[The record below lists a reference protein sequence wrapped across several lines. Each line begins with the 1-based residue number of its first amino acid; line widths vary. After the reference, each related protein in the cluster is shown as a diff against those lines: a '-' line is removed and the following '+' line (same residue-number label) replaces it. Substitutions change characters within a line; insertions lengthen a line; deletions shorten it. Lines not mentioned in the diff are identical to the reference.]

1 MPKKRS
7 SNKPLYNPDDEKSP
21 KKWEYV
27 KKPKL
32 CSPKPSDKDQETD
45 KMDSPSPLDMAK
57 FDLSNLSFGDNDND
71 LNTKQLQERKSSNEE
86 AVFGN
91 IFDNPSSR
99 QVGTLTLSESPD
111 IEGLYS
117 FVALSLNS
125 ITYFFLARDPFS
137 EDISFAN
144 IADDAFLGT

>member
-7 SNKPLYNPDDEKSP
+7 SNKPLYNPDDEKPP

-32 CSPKPSDKDQETD
+32 SSPKPSDKDHESD
-45 KMDSPSPLDMAK
+45 KMDSHSSLDMAK
-57 FDLSNLSFGDNDND
+57 FDLSSLSFGDDDND
-71 LNTKQLQERKSSNEE
+71 LNTEQPQESKPSNEE
-86 AVFGN
+86 EVLGN

-111 IEGLYS
+111 KEGLYS
-117 FVALSLNS
+117 FVALSFDS
-125 ITYFFLARDPFS
+125 MA
-137 EDISFAN
+137 SFV
-144 IADDAFLGT
+144 